1 MAPHGTEQGMWVEIE
16 QVLRES
22 ESRAVAGQFSA
33 AIMHE
38 INNPLETISNLA
50 YLIELEADNPVK
62 MREYIASLQGE
73 VANVIRIARQTL
85 SFYKP
90 SDVRLPVD
98 LVEVAESAVRVHE
111 RRIAAKKVRLV
122 KDLADEVR
130 IEVHPGEMLQVFSNL
145 LGNALDAL
153 PDNGTLHLRFRRR
166 GDQVHTTIADNGSG
180 IPLEIFSKVF
190 DPFFTTKKEKGT
202 GLGLPISKSIVEG
215 HKGRIRVRSSTRPG
229 RSGTAFR
236 ISLPL
241 TRSGSEGAK
250 PESSS
255 ATAPRSCRPC

>member
-1 MAPHGTEQGMWVEIE
+1 MAPPATEQGVWVEIE

-22 ESRAVAGQFSA
+22 ESRAIAGQFSA

-50 YLIELEADNPVK
+50 YLMEGEAGNPVK

-85 SFYKP
+85 SFYTP

-98 LVEVAESAVRVHE
+98 LVEVAESALRVHE

-145 LGNALDAL
+145 L
-153 PDNGTLHLRFRRR
+153 
-166 GDQVHTTIADNGSG
+166 
-180 IPLEIFSKVF
+180 
-190 DPFFTTKKEKGT
+190 
-202 GLGLPISKSIVEG
+202 
-215 HKGRIRVRSSTRPG
+215 
-229 RSGTAFR
+229 
-236 ISLPL
+236 
-241 TRSGSEGAK
+241 
-250 PESSS
+250 ESV
-255 ATAPRSCRPC
+255 